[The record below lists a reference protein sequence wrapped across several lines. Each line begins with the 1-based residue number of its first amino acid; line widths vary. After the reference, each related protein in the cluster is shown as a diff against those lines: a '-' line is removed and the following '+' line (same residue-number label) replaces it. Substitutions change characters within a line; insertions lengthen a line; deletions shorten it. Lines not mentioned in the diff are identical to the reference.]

1 MMLAAYNLI
10 GLVSNNGNQ
19 NNDNNNNDNVRYSEA
34 AKLDSINLFSVECEQ
49 RQQPERERG
58 HHRHHAELNGDGG
71 GSSPAT
77 GEDVQHLRS
86 QTTAEGEKRWEGFSY
101 SFHDFLL

>member
-19 NNDNNNNDNVRYSEA
+19 NNDNNNNDNVSQGSN
-34 AKLDSINLFSVECEQ
+34 KLDSKNLLSVECEQ

-71 GSSPAT
+71 RSSPAT
-77 GEDVQHLRS
+77 GENVRHLGC
-86 QTTAEGEKRWEGFSY
+86 QTTAEGEKRWEG
-101 SFHDFLL
+101 